1 MFLAL
6 LCVYFFVNSIFHQ
19 MNALQERDGKKTAP
33 GAALLEQVRASGVQL
48 QAGLAEGTSGS

>member
-1 MFLAL
+1 
-6 LCVYFFVNSIFHQ
+6 